1 MTLHSGAHGPSAKVD
16 TTRMELGLT
25 ADQELVRA
33 TTRAFLESTGGAA
46 ATRALERDPHGW
58 DPALWRRGAA
68 LGWTAPLID
77 EADGGGS
84 VSGDG
89 LADLAIVAE
98 ECGRLVAPVP
108 LLPTSVVADA
118 LQALVDPARRS
129 SVSAALL
136 EGTATATF
144 TPVAVGGAPTIRTRY
159 GTDPGTLVLHGT
171 ASPVESVVGSS
182 WILVAADGPDDGV
195 TRVLVATEA
204 PGVEVRP
211 LDGLDLA
218 RRFAEVSFDGVT
230 VPAGDV
236 VGEIGGAAAAVER
249 QAAIAGVL
257 QCAETVGAIGEIF
270 VRTVAYL
277 GDRYS
282 FGRPL
287 ASYQALKHRCADLR
301 LTVERCAAIAT
312 AALGAVSAGAPDAAE
327 LVSIAQAFIGAEA
340 TEVVQDC
347 VQLHGGIGVT
357 WDHDLHLYL
366 RRVTVNRATYG
377 TPAEHLARVAAAA
390 FAETTSTAA
399 GVEVESSGVPADVPV
414 GTTSPA
420 RPGGNESVDA
430 FAARART
437 WLAANLPPRPE
448 TPPDRSDD
456 ARRDHERRLQR
467 MLFDGGF
474 AGICFPADY
483 GGLGLTPA
491 HQEAF
496 TVESLPYDMPYSINV
511 PTLGILGATLIDFG
525 THDQKTAHLPAILRG
540 EELWVQFLSE
550 PTGGSDLAGVRT
562 TAVRDGDEFVVNGS
576 KIWSSAAYA
585 GDYAMCL
592 ARTDWD
598 VPKHRGLTMFI
609 VKIHQPGVQVTRI
622 RQVDGT
628 EEFCQEFF
636 DDVRIPVTDV
646 VGGIGE
652 GWTVA
657 TALLGHER
665 AAVGG
670 GSPYVSGRLLLH
682 AEGDAAGELV
692 AMARALDRT
701 DDPDVRRAV
710 ALARVAET
718 VHTRLVDRVSAG
730 LATGALPGAAGS
742 LLKLSAATTTMRRSE
757 LALEVAGT
765 DAVVWPRDGEDG
777 GDAPGRAAGQGSLW
791 RQALSLGGGSNE
803 MQRNLIAERL
813 LGMPREATADRD
825 VPYCD
830 VPHA

>member
-1 MTLHSGAHGPSAKVD
+1 
-16 TTRMELGLT
+16 
-25 ADQELVRA
+25 
-33 TTRAFLESTGGAA
+33 
-46 ATRALERDPHGW
+46 
-58 DPALWRRGAA
+58 
-68 LGWTAPLID
+68 
-77 EADGGGS
+77 
-84 VSGDG
+84 
-89 LADLAIVAE
+89 
-98 ECGRLVAPVP
+98 
-108 LLPTSVVADA
+108 
-118 LQALVDPARRS
+118 
-129 SVSAALL
+129 
-136 EGTATATF
+136 
-144 TPVAVGGAPTIRTRY
+144 
-159 GTDPGTLVLHGT
+159 
-171 ASPVESVVGSS
+171 
-182 WILVAADGPDDGV
+182 
-195 TRVLVATEA
+195 
-204 PGVEVRP
+204 
-211 LDGLDLA
+211 
-218 RRFAEVSFDGVT
+218 
-230 VPAGDV
+230 
-236 VGEIGGAAAAVER
+236 
-249 QAAIAGVL
+249 
-257 QCAETVGAIGEIF
+257 
-270 VRTVAYL
+270 
-277 GDRYS
+277 
-282 FGRPL
+282 
-287 ASYQALKHRCADLR
+287 
-301 LTVERCAAIAT
+301 
-312 AALGAVSAGAPDAAE
+312 
-327 LVSIAQAFIGAEA
+327 
-340 TEVVQDC
+340 
-347 VQLHGGIGVT
+347 
-357 WDHDLHLYL
+357 
-366 RRVTVNRATYG
+366 
-377 TPAEHLARVAAAA
+377 
-390 FAETTSTAA
+390 
-399 GVEVESSGVPADVPV
+399 
-414 GTTSPA
+414 
-420 RPGGNESVDA
+420 
-430 FAARART
+430 
-437 WLAANLPPRPE
+437 
-448 TPPDRSDD
+448 
-456 ARRDHERRLQR
+456 
-467 MLFDGGF
+467 
-474 AGICFPADY
+474 
-483 GGLGLTPA
+483 
-491 HQEAF
+491 
-496 TVESLPYDMPYSINV
+496 MPYSINV

-525 THDQKTAHLPAILRG
+525 THDQKTAHLPVILRG

-550 PTGGSDLAGVRT
+550 PSGGSDLAGVRT
-562 TAVRDGDEFVVNGS
+562 TAVRDGDEVVLNGS
-576 KIWSSAAYA
+576 KSWSSAAYA

-636 DDVRIPVTDV
+636 DDVRVPVTDV

-757 LALEVAGT
+757 LALEVAGA

-825 VPYCD
+825 IPYRE